1 MNIYVLVQ
9 IVEIVLNVIVWGGRM
24 KTSKIR
30 ITKDGENRITL
41 LKSEGE
47 KFIQK
52 EVQVYES
59 HKKLKPTEENK
70 NGNEKR
76 RM

>member
-1 MNIYVLVQ
+1 MQ